1 MSKKKN
7 QESGGIEISK
17 ANLKMYVS
25 VIASTNEIAYGYEV
39 PQQKDSA
46 ILDSL
51 EEDLRNF
58 TKTGVILV
66 TPSEYQDLIK
76 SKNHLMELQES
87 VSHD

>member
-17 ANLKMYVS
+17 ASLKMYVS

-51 EEDLRNF
+51 EEDLRRF
-58 TKTGVILV
+58 AKTGVILL
-66 TPSEYQDLIK
+66 TPSEYKDLIN
-76 SKNHLMELQES
+76 SKAHLESIQEGW
-87 VSHD
+87 

>member
-17 ANLKMYVS
+17 ANVKMYVS

-46 ILDSL
+46 ILDTL
-51 EEDLRNF
+51 EDELRNF
-58 TKTGVILV
+58 TKTGVILLS
-66 TPSEYQDLIK
+66 PSEYQDLLDCK
-76 SKNHLMELQES
+76 KALQEGM
-87 VSHD
+87 

>member
-17 ANLKMYVS
+17 ANVKMYVS

-46 ILDSL
+46 ILDTL
-51 EEDLRNF
+51 EDELRNF
-58 TKTGVILV
+58 TKTGVILLS
-66 TPSEYQDLIK
+66 PSEYQDLLDCK
-76 SKNHLMELQES
+76 KALQEGR
-87 VSHD
+87 